1 MSTILIVEDN
11 RKNMK
16 LARDVTDRCT
26 VVPAARSAAALTGL
40 TAGAVFFAPPS
51 VLSR

>member
-16 LARDVTDRCT
+16 LARDVMIVSC
-26 VVPAARSAAALTGL
+26 ANLLYFQG
-40 TAGAVFFAPPS
+40 
-51 VLSR
+51 